1 MQAEFRS
8 DGKIGEVK
16 VVGGLKDGLD
26 EQAIKATREILF
38 LPGVKDGMFVTI
50 WRPLYIEF
58 NLR

>member
-16 VVGGLKDGLD
+16 VVSGLKDGLD
-26 EQAIKATREILF
+26 EQAIKATRETLF
-38 LPGVKDGMFVTI
+38 LPGVKDGMFVAV
-50 WRPLYIEF
+50 WMPLWVEF